1 MIYTVKLSN
10 VLFSTRKF
18 INKFLAATILTLRG
32 SSYLSYRVYDWKDRV
47 HSSLTRFSMVF
58 KTRFD
63 DSVLLYTAGGEHG
76 IDHYVAASIFNNSI
90 YVEMNFGEEAITT
103 ILGHNKDFK
112 LFQWNNLTIFHRYEQ
127 VDVILNDE
135 KVTVNIS
142 GNPWM
147 YIDPE
152 IYIGGGPEL
161 QKKNGLWSRN
171 NFVGSLKYVF
181 YNDISVIYELHKNN
195 PKVRTILVSF

>member
-1 MIYTVKLSN
+1 MEQNTKGNIVIYTVKLSN

-142 GNPWM
+142 GIPGC
-147 YIDPE
+147 I
-152 IYIGGGPEL
+152 L
-161 QKKNGLWSRN
+161 T
-171 NFVGSLKYVF
+171 LKF
-181 YNDISVIYELHKNN
+181 
-195 PKVRTILVSF
+195 ILVVGQNCKRRMVCGRGIILSAL